1 MKQLF
6 ALLIGYL
13 LFASCQ
19 RNYSGDVEITGYL
32 MHQCGSTDPIGGESV
47 TFSINGTDFITT
59 KTDAFGYFKLQ
70 GSYSYQGDQYG
81 SPLEKTIAIV
91 SNGQNGAG
99 FGSIGLACMVPDKVN
114 LDTIYL
120 ENSTMVR
127 VMLAPPSNG
136 YGNVGDT
143 LFIGYEK
150 PLFLR
155 ANSNDL
161 VSWYVIALPLID
173 TILLNPV
180 ETNASRHVGFGRGNS
195 CGITSSVYYGLE
207 KNFNQHVDVDFVSG
221 QPNHA
226 CGRVYDVTIDLSK

>member
-1 MKQLF
+1 MKQTLVIA
-6 ALLIGYL
+6 ALMVAA
-13 LFASCQ
+13 ASCSP
-19 RNYSGDVEITGYL
+19 NEKGNVDIKGYL
-32 MHQCGSTDPIGGESV
+32 MYQCGSTDPLGGVDV
-47 TFSINGTDFITT
+47 TFGINGTDLITT
-59 KTDAFGYFKLQ
+59 KTDAFGYFELK
-70 GSYSYQGDQYG
+70 GSYNYNPTLG
-81 SPLEKTIAIV
+81 SPIEKSVAIV

-99 FGSIGLACMVPDKVN
+99 FGSIGLACMVPDNVN

-136 YGNVGDT
+136 YGNVGDS

-161 VSWYVIALPLID
+161 VSWYVIALPVTDSVFLDPI
-173 TILLNPV
+173 

-207 KNFNQHVDVDFVSG
+207 KNFNQHVDVDFIPG